1 MSDIGL
7 QGSIYEQLRSYAD
20 RLDHALIQL
29 RSEEPKAVKSGRE
42 HAAQLLRE
50 LTDKDTLNPTA
61 RLVSLILKQ
70 ELPSQTGRGLD
81 LCDALAQTLEQR
93 LPDST
98 EFRHLE
104 QIAMTLDIE
113 CTTTLARIHGRT

>member
-29 RSEEPKAVKSGRE
+29 RSEEPKAAKSGRE